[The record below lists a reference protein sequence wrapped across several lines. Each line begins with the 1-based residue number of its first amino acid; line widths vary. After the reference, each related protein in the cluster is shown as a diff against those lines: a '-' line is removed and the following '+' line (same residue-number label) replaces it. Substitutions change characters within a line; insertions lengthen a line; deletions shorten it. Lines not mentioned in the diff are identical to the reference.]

1 MPTRVGKELSN
12 RRCLQIACRSS
23 HTLFLTDTVSVQLIS
38 DVLEH
43 DVLRT
48 WVCTGHG
55 LQCKTVTFYKA

>member
-12 RRCLQIACRSS
+12 RRCLQIACGSS

-48 WVCTGHG
+48 
-55 LQCKTVTFYKA
+55 